1 MTRYVLQKNAIR
13 TVDVDGSRFTS
24 TEALGKDVK
33 QPMGAHG
40 AHTGARGTHG
50 NGAAGTAALH
60 GQGVR
65 RSEVAGRIAGSH
77 GSDPRPVSRSIPQG
91 LSGQAA
97 VGHTRAPR

>member
-24 TEALGKDVK
+24 TEALGKDVT

-50 NGAAGTAALH
+50 NGAAGTAARRD
-60 GQGVR
+60 GQP
-65 RSEVAGRIAGSH
+65 EVAGRIAGSH

-97 VGHTRAPR
+97 VGHTRAVR